1 MQPVHAK
8 QSLSETVIFLLFEVF
23 IPFDLFRIPT
33 EIVAESSFSFFR
45 NGNMQALNSEN
56 YKKKREMQSKT
67 EKKIESK

>member
-1 MQPVHAK
+1 MQPLHAK

-56 YKKKREMQSKT
+56 
-67 EKKIESK
+67 